1 MLFFLFHN
9 FFCTSIESQKNR
21 DFVIASYLLR
31 GVVIRGGYYRKW
43 QESSK
48 FLCGGELFK
57 KGDIHHIGDLFVKAG
72 VQINFQRGQFRLNG
86 GLL

>member
-1 MLFFLFHN
+1 M
-9 FFCTSIESQKNR
+9 
-21 DFVIASYLLR
+21 
-31 GVVIRGGYYRKW
+31 GVYYRKW

-57 KGDIHHIGDLFVKAG
+57 NGDIHHIGDLFVKAG

>member
-1 MLFFLFHN
+1 MLFSSCTISFVLRSKAQKKSGFRNSELFV
-9 FFCTSIESQKNR
+9 TE
-21 DFVIASYLLR
+21 LLE
-31 GVVIRGGYYRKW
+31 GVYYRKW

-57 KGDIHHIGDLFVKAG
+57 NGDIHHIGDLFVKSG